1 MENNKCSTKSD
12 RWASRWTRE
21 EGVEDLSCLG
31 WSRTKRR
38 RKFRIGC
45 DIPRSQS
52 VVRLALSREKD
63 GPEGWERHGIKP
75 LQRDARIRW
84 IALASERVYRC
95 GRPTALVLRRVSYVF
110 ALPDSENV
118 RTLSMTRSEIRG
130 YPRKLRIEKR
140 KRERERESARETVC
154 FTIFQ

>member
-1 MENNKCSTKSD
+1 MKDQTRTVTKQQRSTKSD

-45 DIPRSQS
+45 DISRSQS

-84 IALASERVYRC
+84 IALASERVHRC
-95 GRPTALVLRRVSYVF
+95 GRLTALVLRRVLYVF
-110 ALPDSENV
+110 VLPDSENV
-118 RTLSMTRSEIRG
+118 RTLSMTRSEIRKAPSETCEFSKNIG
-130 YPRKLRIEKR
+130 SRKKGR
-140 KRERERESARETVC
+140 VN
-154 FTIFQ
+154 F